1 MTEPILPRSTP
12 PGTTP
17 TAPIPVAPT
26 ADTVPTTATA
36 GPVTA
41 GSVNRAAAGWRGW
54 PRAARVTVVASC
66 LVAVAAVAFG
76 ITMATAR
83 PWSTAAGTSVPT
95 AASPGGSGA
104 GAGGSTGSGAGKPKH
119 PRLRG
124 TLTAVSGDTWTMRSA
139 KSGVITVTITP
150 ATRFGSPKVP
160 AKRSDFAVG
169 DPVVVVST
177 STGLSVTAVRVAAPQ
192 PHGAS
197 SPEAAG

>member
-1 MTEPILPRSTP
+1 MTEPTLPHSTP

-17 TAPIPVAPT
+17 TAPMPVAPT
-26 ADTVPTTATA
+26 ADAVPTTATA
-36 GPVTA
+36 GPVT
-41 GSVNRAAAGWRGW
+41 GPNRAAAGWRGW

-83 PWSTAAGTSVPT
+83 PWFTAAGTSVPA

-104 GAGGSTGSGAGKPKH
+104 GAGGGTGSGAGKPKH
-119 PRLRG
+119 PRVRG
-124 TLTAVSGDTWTMRSA
+124 TLTAVSGDTWTIRSA

-177 STGLSVTAVRVAAPQ
+177 ATGSSVTAVRVAAPQ

-197 SPEAAG
+197 SPGAAG